1 MINRAQPELLSL
13 SFELWHPDCWALQ
26 VTDSV
31 DTELFAYGTLTDG
44 QVARERYIVSGD
56 SEAALDQT
64 VSTIKESSLTT
75 TVAELG
81 ATPEGPAIG
90 SHTREIFVEFDA
102 ANSIDS
108 SFVTRGFVYDGL
120 PKMVDGHEEWSVLVH
135 APRRAVIETL
145 DTIRAERDAEISLE
159 RIAGVETPM
168 GHSMDEREGHL
179 SPRQQEALTLA
190 RERGYYEWP
199 REVTA
204 GELAAELGV
213 AKTTFLEHLRR
224 AESKL
229 LYPD

>member
-1 MINRAQPELLSL
+1 MDGRAQPELLSL

-31 DTELFAYGTLTDG
+31 DAELFAYGTLTDG

-56 SEAALDQT
+56 SEAALNQT
-64 VSTIKESSLTT
+64 VGTIRDSPLTT

-81 ATPEGPAIG
+81 STPDGPAIG

-120 PKMVDGHEEWSVLVH
+120 PKMIDGHEEWSVLVY
-135 APRRAVIETL
+135 ASRREVVDAF
-145 DTIRAERDAEISLE
+145 DTIREERDADITLE
-159 RIAGVETPM
+159 RITGVESPTT
-168 GHSMDEREGHL
+168 HSVDERERHL

-229 LYPD
+229 LDPE

>member
-1 MINRAQPELLSL
+1 MVDRAQPELLSL
-13 SFELWHPDCWALQ
+13 SFELWHPNCWALQ
-26 VTDSV
+26 VTDSL

-44 QVARERYIVSGD
+44 QVARERYVVSGE
-56 SEAALDQT
+56 SEAALNR
-64 VSTIKESSLTT
+64 TIETISESSLTT
-75 TVAELG
+75 TVAKLG
-81 ATPEGPAIG
+81 ATPDGPAIG

-120 PKMVDGHEEWSVLVH
+120 PKMVDGHEEWSVLVY
-135 APRRAVIETL
+135 ASRREVFDAF
-145 DTIRAERDAEISLE
+145 DTIREERDADITLE
-159 RIAGVETPM
+159 RITSAESPTA
-168 GHSMDEREGHL
+168 HSVDKRERHL
-179 SPRQQEALTLA
+179 SPRQQEALALA

-229 LYPD
+229 LDPE